1 MVNVKNVEFHLENM
15 GEITTEVIRAYLY
28 QGNPSAVVHRILEG
42 VVKYRTQVGEQVSC
56 NAERALYANLQH
68 KLHLLFEHPL
78 QMIVCMMIG
87 ACIGVVLG
95 RFIVTPWLDWLY
107 ATLHRLTGF
116 AF

>member
-68 KLHLLFEHPL
+68 KLHLLFDELRAEEENLPG
-78 QMIVCMMIG
+78 CG
-87 ACIGVVLG
+87 CCG
-95 RFIVTPWLDWLY
+95 
-107 ATLHRLTGF
+107 
-116 AF
+116 